1 MYSEFFH
8 DAKVQLPKV
17 SKVWIGTFSE
27 ISTDPRPSRTM
38 KLLQDKGIYCGPI
51 QDIWKPDTAQRRF
64 QTRFKYLWFATK
76 FHLGIQKS
84 KSCEKF
90 LQVRYQNYL
99 VNFES
104 LKEQDLLVMFDLDFL
119 GLLINQPKRCRY
131 VMDLRE
137 IYPEQYGK
145 SISFR
150 YGLRPIRKYLLK
162 RHFQLVDAATTVSF
176 GLQEYYSNEFG
187 IYASL
192 IRSTPHYSASKAV
205 ATAGKPFK
213 IVYLGVAHPLRKLE
227 DFIYAC
233 SASENEIEL
242 HFYLVGDEAYID
254 RLKKISRGNSRISI
268 HNPVPFEDIHN
279 TLIQYDLGWCY
290 FSPETENISKALPNK
305 YFDYIQAGLGVIC
318 GPNIDMMRE
327 SINWGFGIFTQE
339 FSEIELVQLLN
350 SLSTTKIEE
359 LKRAARAASEALHFE
374 VEGTR
379 LFEVLET
386 AWEHS

>member
-1 MYSEFFH
+1 MHYEFFH
-8 DAKVQLPKV
+8 DSKVLLPKV
-17 SKVWIGTFSE
+17 SRAWIGTFSE
-27 ISTDPRPSRTM
+27 ISKDPRPSRTM
-38 KLLQDKGIYCGPI
+38 KLLQEKGIPCGPI
-51 QDIWKPDTAQRRF
+51 QENLKADTEQRKF

-76 FHLGIQKS
+76 FHLGIQKN

-90 LQVRYQNYL
+90 LQIRYQNYI
-99 VNFES
+99 VNIES
-104 LKEQDLLVMFDLDFL
+104 LEEQDLLVMFDLDFL

-137 IYPEQYGK
+137 IYPEQYGN

-176 GLQEYYSNEFG
+176 GLQEYYSDKFG
-187 IYASL
+187 IDANL

-205 ATAGKPFK
+205 DKAGKPFK
-213 IVYLGVAHPLRKLE
+213 IVYLGVAHPLRKIE

-233 SASENEIEL
+233 STSENEIEL
-242 HFYLVGDEAYID
+242 HLYLVGEPAYID
-254 RLKKISRGNSRISI
+254 RLKQISSGNSRISI

-318 GPNIDMMRE
+318 GPNFDMIQE
-327 SINWGFGIFTQE
+327 SSHWGFGIFTQE
-339 FSEIELVQLLN
+339 FSEIELVELLN
-350 SLSTTKIEE
+350 GLSTAKIEE
-359 LKRAARAASEALHFE
+359 LKRAARAASEALHFG
-374 VEGTR
+374 VEGER
-379 LFEVLET
+379 LFEVIET
-386 AWEHS
+386 AWEQK